1 MLLINMKILELPDDI
16 LDIINIKV
24 FCNFETLYRH
34 IVFHR

>member
-1 MLLINMKILELPDDI
+1 MTIIDLPDDI

-24 FCNFETLYRH
+24 FSNFETLYRH